1 MKAEKSEVVRNMEF
15 LVKELH
21 KEWDRPG
28 AVKASVSV
36 PLEQAGAVNEKLR
49 EHILERQKLLEG
61 ADMTFQQSMRR
72 AKECYILFRLAK
84 KIRRQEARVDI
95 RCMDD
100 GFSIQL
106 DQEEYQLFQRMFPGY
121 SAE

>member
-1 MKAEKSEVVRNMEF
+1 MKTEEAGIARDMEF

-21 KEWDRPG
+21 KEWDRTG
-28 AVKASVSV
+28 AVKVSV
-36 PLEQAGAVNEKLR
+36 PIPPEQAGAVNGKIKD
-49 EHILERQKLLEG
+49 HIRKRQKLLEG

-84 KIRRQEARVDI
+84 KIQKQEARVDMK
-95 RCMDD
+95 CVDG

-106 DQEEYQLFQRMFPGY
+106 DQEEYQLFQRMFPEH